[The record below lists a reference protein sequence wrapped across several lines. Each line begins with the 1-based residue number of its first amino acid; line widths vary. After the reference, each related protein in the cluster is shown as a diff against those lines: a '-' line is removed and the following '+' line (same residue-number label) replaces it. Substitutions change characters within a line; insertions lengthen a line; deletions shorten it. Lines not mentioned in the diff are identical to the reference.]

1 MALLFW
7 GINMTDFPQPDITEV
22 SLPFWNGLKEGKLL
36 FQICANGHRW
46 LPAREFCPHCL
57 NDDISFVAASGRA
70 KLVSW
75 VIYRTAFH
83 DAFKD
88 RLPYNVSLVQL
99 EEGPRMMTN
108 VLCDIEA
115 LVADMDLTLE
125 IQQEAELC
133 IPRFRPTGI

>member
-1 MALLFW
+1 
-7 GINMTDFPQPDITEV
+7 MTDFPQPDLTEL

-36 FQICANGHRW
+36 FQACTNGHHW
-46 LPAREFCPHCL
+46 MPARDFCPYCL
-57 NDDISFVAASGRA
+57 SDEVSFIQASGRA

-75 VIYRTAFH
+75 VIYHTAFH

-108 VLCDIEA
+108 VLCDTQA
-115 LVADMDLTLE
+115 LDADMDLTLE
-125 IQQEAELC
+125 IQSEGELRVA
-133 IPRFRPTGI
+133 RFKPTGTAA